1 MDVQDCEQRWAGELV
16 RGILALVGADNGTA
30 GQDVDHTSESAVTQ
44 QMIDMHRKSFSS
56 SKIAPKKLNFEFC
69 TQLTE

>member
-44 QMIDMHRKSFSS
+44 QMIDVLKVF
-56 SKIAPKKLNFEFC
+56 F
-69 TQLTE
+69 QL